1 MGELTNTEK
10 ANIKRALT
18 ETAHFLTVMAALGL
32 IEWSDDRDRPW
43 LVKMV
48 EYQLRRLYTELGALT
63 PTTEMLGEGL
73 RILKSPAAGVN
84 TVEKT
89 LNLIDLLNPMNY
101 EVFNGEDAI
110 LKSGPYKDKSKA
122 QQSLLKSPLA
132 PMYNTVLRGI
142 YIEDQIPFFK
152 Q

>member
-1 MGELTNTEK
+1 MTKTER
-10 ANIKRALT
+10 ANVIRAIT
-18 ETAHFLTVMAALGL
+18 EVSHFLAVMAAIGL

-63 PTTEMLGEGL
+63 PTPAMVQEGL
-73 RILKSPAAGVN
+73 KILKSPAAGVN
-84 TVEKT
+84 TVEKA
-89 LNLIDLLNPMNY
+89 LNLLDLLNPFNY
-101 EVFNGEDAI
+101 ETFNGENAI
-110 LKSGPYKDKSKA
+110 LQSGPYEGKSKA

-142 YIEDQIPFFK
+142 HIEDQIPFYK

>member
-1 MGELTNTEK
+1 M
-10 ANIKRALT
+10 
-18 ETAHFLTVMAALGL
+18 
-32 IEWSDDRDRPW
+32 
-43 LVKMV
+43 
-48 EYQLRRLYTELGALT
+48 RRLYTELGALT
-63 PTTEMLGEGL
+63 PTPEMVGEGL

-89 LNLIDLLNPMNY
+89 LNLINLMNPMNY
-101 EVFNGEDAI
+101 ETFNGEDAI

-132 PMYNTVLRGI
+132 PMYNTIMRGI